1 MQPLLFTYRAQLS
14 VASDLDFPRIHFAGR
29 YHADVNTVNN
39 YIENFDPS
47 HPKQNLIPGW
57 NPSGGNE
64 WSLTDC
70 YVTSVVY
77 QNGSSTNNTEHEP
90 TIGASVVTNHGSVHG
105 KLVSLD
111 VEAQNKCALYGVT
124 IGIRLLEHFAF
135 VAEWIPGSVLHQ
147 NAWHQV
153 LCNHISNTQYD
164 GARSVSKL
172 TNISWRNNI
181 NNSEIISQLKRASNQ
196 SGYLTISVSLY
207 SFSRTPTKQNYSY
220 GYIVGTIGVT
230 RPDDAAFFEG
240 ERLMSFEFVEQPKLK
255 WPKHHSCADTKYKNA
270 PFWWMYWTPFKV
282 HPQIKMLTVDFSSA
296 IAIDWHSATELLDI
310 GKLYVGILYGEYLG
324 GCVDII
330 GSVRYRKTR
339 WRERTGGVVDYRLS
353 DA

>member
-1 MQPLLFTYRAQLS
+1 MAPALTTLNTS
-14 VASDLDFPRIHFAGR
+14 
-29 YHADVNTVNN
+29 HA
-39 YIENFDPS
+39 
-47 HPKQNLIPGW
+47 
-57 NPSGGNE
+57 
-64 WSLTDC
+64 
-70 YVTSVVY
+70 
-77 QNGSSTNNTEHEP
+77 
-90 TIGASVVTNHGSVHG
+90 TIGASVVTNPGSVHG

-181 NNSEIISQLKRASNQ
+181 NNSEIISQLKRASYQ

-240 ERLMSFEFVEQPKLK
+240 ESSLCDNIWETSNWRDSRG
-255 WPKHHSCADTKYKNA
+255 HSC
-270 PFWWMYWTPFKV
+270 
-282 HPQIKMLTVDFSSA
+282 
-296 IAIDWHSATELLDI
+296 
-310 GKLYVGILYGEYLG
+310 
-324 GCVDII
+324 
-330 GSVRYRKTR
+330 
-339 WRERTGGVVDYRLS
+339 
-353 DA
+353 